1 MTIPLSNLDNRTFD
15 DLTKELQALIHSYCS
30 EWTDHNVS
38 DPGIMLVELLAWMTE
53 NLLYRMNRIPAA
65 NEQVLLRLLGNS
77 GTAPIDQERAA
88 TIATLQ
94 GRWRAV
100 TADDFEALVLAT
112 YPSIARARCL
122 ADVAIDSAAP
132 DVLMKKIGH
141 VSVVIVPRPVGDA
154 AKPIP
159 EPALIEE
166 VYAFLDQRR
175 LITCR
180 HHVVGPVYKDIA
192 LAASVICKPGPKPDE
207 VKQKIITNLQSYYAP
222 VNDADGGIAG
232 GWSFGRD
239 VYESEACTVIEE
251 TDGVDHVES
260 LALLK
265 KESATWIECSGK
277 IPIDPNSLVCFDASL
292 APEWIT
298 VAPK

>member
-1 MTIPLSNLDNRTFD
+1 MSIPLSNLDNRTFD
-15 DLTKELQALIHSYCS
+15 DLTKELRALVHGYCP

-38 DPGIMLVELLAWMTE
+38 DPGIMLVELLAWMAE
-53 NLLYRMNRIPAA
+53 NLLYRMNRIPLK
-65 NEQVLLRLLGNS
+65 NEQVLLRLLGNN
-77 GTAPIDQERAA
+77 GTAPIDRERAT

-100 TADDFEALVLAT
+100 TADDFEALVLEK
-112 YPSIARARCL
+112 YPSVARARCL
-122 ADVAIDSAAP
+122 ADVAIDPVAP

-141 VSVVIVPRPVGDA
+141 VSVVIVPHPAGDE
-154 AKPIP
+154 AKPLP
-159 EPALIEE
+159 EPALIDE

-192 LAASVICKPGPKPDE
+192 LAASIVCKPGPKPDE
-207 VKQKIITNLQSYYAP
+207 VKQEIIASLQRYYAP
-222 VNDADGGIAG
+222 VNDAGRGSVG

-251 TDGVDHVES
+251 TEGVDHVES
-260 LALLK
+260 LALLQ
-265 KESATWIECSGK
+265 KESAMWIKCSGK

-292 APEWIT
+292 AHEWIT